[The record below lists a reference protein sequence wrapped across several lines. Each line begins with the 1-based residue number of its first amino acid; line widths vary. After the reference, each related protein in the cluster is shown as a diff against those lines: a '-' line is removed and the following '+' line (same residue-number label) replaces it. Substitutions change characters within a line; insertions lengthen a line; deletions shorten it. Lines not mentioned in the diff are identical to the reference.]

1 MRQTVPVL
9 VLALSVLLPSSS
21 CKAQLRAVR
30 SEEVIGRITLVRDE
44 PMAKALVEIPLNAV
58 PAHVDDLY
66 RLAPDRRLLI
76 AIGEVHRLLAAKP
89 KCEVSYRFLDG
100 KWAIRVGST
109 EAGSLPEI
117 PTYSDA
123 RRFLSAWATR
133 ELQEAGRAKK
143 AAVSEAQLQN
153 LATTLGSAPPEEV
166 LKALEELNRLWK
178 KGARD
183 PRLIREGARGL
194 IWLSAQTYDG
204 LGLSDPL
211 LGKAWAL
218 LAVARTLAS
227 PPDESAL
234 AADEALLA
242 ETLGY
247 QAGARKAAEPL
258 GADDPVR
265 LYVNH
270 STAKLKEVAE
280 ASKDRRPKLL
290 FLLRLAGSAKPAE
303 WYPWI
308 SSSSLA
314 KERSLGTLRAALA
327 LDDFGPKVEQLAEM
341 RALVV
346 SAVLPPKDAGRS
358 LPVEGQLGGVE
369 AAISAKARDA
379 DGAVLNAESV
389 RAFFGAALYS
399 AIHGSLQYYFDQLG
413 TTEGAEA
420 YLKTLVAP
428 PPGPAAELA
437 KWGTDR
443 VAVRRDRR
451 QTKPVIDDIS
461 SFRSL
466 RGEPVARLRNS
477 LNFILSEQDAGRRAP
492 MPAFFATL
500 DSRPAGLFEAYRACE
515 ENLFDSSRAEAL
527 LRVATAEAPFLAGD
541 LVAVPAYRDGDR
553 VRLWEIARG
562 KDGSPLARGW
572 ALRSLYKLDRSL
584 FPTVRDEYERL
595 MCEETESG
603 LAESWV
609 DVLTS
614 EKELPAALAAVR
626 RWTACRAEKNDLS
639 RAWAAGAEA
648 GLLRETGKPQE
659 AWTVI
664 EPWVQSWKGDVMREA
679 ALALADLGRL
689 EQAIEVSR
697 AAQERYESGD
707 VDVAGLLWR
716 AGRPD
721 EAADVLKEHERR
733 MTLAEWARAG
743 TLFGKAYAKR
753 TPEAIQAFDLVKAR
767 KIAAPGQY
775 APFLSYLAAG
785 LGEAGDH
792 ETCFQ
797 LHSRVD
803 VGIASDI
810 EYARLSAYE
819 ELQKARGDEVAGK
832 WLKENVPTISNQMAV
847 ILLQLRRYDLLL
859 NATATLTTPAKNDVI
874 QLFRAAALRHL
885 KRVNGPEMKELIAYF
900 EGRPYE
906 ESFVRFG
913 LYLTGARDE
922 TVLPEKAEDLDAL
935 CSIGWIRGVRAASEG
950 RFQESRLWL
959 QTALESRSDGLP
971 PYAYAQD
978 ILRRWWKADKPLSA
992 LQAEG
997 TF

>member
-1 MRQTVPVL
+1 MRQTVQ
-9 VLALSVLLPSSS
+9 VLAISLSVLLPSSS
-21 CKAQLRAVR
+21 CKAQPRAVR
-30 SEEVIGRITLVRDE
+30 SEEVIGGITLVRDE
-44 PMAKALVEIPLNAV
+44 PIAKALVDIPLNAV

-76 AIGEVHRLLAAKP
+76 AIGEVHRLLAGKP
-89 KCEVSYRFLDG
+89 KCEVSYRFGNG
-100 KWAIRVGST
+100 KWVIRVGST
-109 EAGSLPEI
+109 EAGSIPEI

-123 RRFLSAWATR
+123 RRFLIAWATR
-133 ELQEAGRAKK
+133 ELQEAGRPKK
-143 AAVSEAQLQN
+143 AALSDAQLQT

-166 LKALEELNRLWK
+166 LTALEELNRLWK

-194 IWLSAQTYDG
+194 IWLSAQAYDR
-204 LGLSDPL
+204 LDLADPL

-218 LAVARTLAS
+218 LAVARTLAK
-227 PPDESAL
+227 PPDENAL

-247 QAGARKAAEPL
+247 QAGARKTAEQL

-265 LYVNH
+265 LSVNH

-290 FLLRLAGSAKPAE
+290 FLLRLAGTGRPAE

-308 SSSSLA
+308 STSSLA
-314 KERSLGTLRAALA
+314 KERSLGTLRAVLA
-327 LDDFGPKVEQLAEM
+327 LDDFGPNVEQLAEM

-346 SAVLPPKDAGRS
+346 SAVLPPEDAGRS
-358 LPVEGQLGGVE
+358 LPVEGQLGSVD
-369 AAISAKARDA
+369 AAISARARDV

-389 RAFFGAALYS
+389 KAFFGAALYS
-399 AIHGSLQYYFDQLG
+399 AIHGSLRYYLDQVA
-413 TTEGAEA
+413 TMEGAEA
-420 YLKTLVAP
+420 YLKSLVAP

-443 VAVRRDRR
+443 VALWRDRR
-451 QTKPVIDDIS
+451 QTKPAIEDIS
-461 SFRSL
+461 AFRSL

-477 LNFILSEQDAGRRAP
+477 LNYTLSEQNAGRRVP
-492 MPAFFATL
+492 MPAYFGTL
-500 DSRPAGLFEAYRACE
+500 DSRPAGLFEAYHACKA
-515 ENLFDSSRAEAL
+515 NLFDSGRAEVL
-527 LRVATAEAPFLAGD
+527 LRVATAEAPFMAGG
-541 LVAVPAYRDGDR
+541 LGAVPAYRNGDR
-553 VRLWEIARG
+553 ERLWEIARG
-562 KDGSPLARGW
+562 KDGSPLTRGW

-584 FPTVRDEYERL
+584 SPAVRDEYERL

-603 LAESWV
+603 LVGSWV

-614 EKELPAALAAVR
+614 EKELPAALAAIR

-639 RAWAAGAEA
+639 SAWAAAVEA
-648 GLLRETGKPQE
+648 RLLRETGKPQE

-664 EPWVQSWKGDVMREA
+664 EPWVQTWKGDVMQQA

-689 EQAIEVSR
+689 EQAIEISR
-697 AAQERYESGD
+697 AAQARYASGD

-716 AGRPD
+716 AGRQD
-721 EAADVLKEHERR
+721 EAADVLKQHERR
-733 MTLAEWARAG
+733 ISAAEWVRAG
-743 TLFGKAYAKR
+743 TLFAKAYAKR
-753 TPEAIQAFDLVKAR
+753 TPEAIRAFDLVKAR
-767 KIAAPGQY
+767 NIAAPGQY
-775 APFLSYLAAG
+775 APFLSYLANG

-832 WLKENVPTISNQMAV
+832 WLKENVPTISNQMAI
-847 ILLQLRRYDLLL
+847 ILLQLRKYDLLL
-859 NATATLTTPAKNDVI
+859 NATAAQTTPTKNDVI

-900 EGRPYE
+900 EGRPHAE
-906 ESFVRFG
+906 PFVRNG

-922 TVLPEKAEDLDAL
+922 TVFPEKAPELDTL

-959 QTALESRSDGLP
+959 QTALESHRDGLP

-978 ILRRWWKADKPLSA
+978 ILSLWWKADKPLA
-992 LQAEG
+992 VLQAEG